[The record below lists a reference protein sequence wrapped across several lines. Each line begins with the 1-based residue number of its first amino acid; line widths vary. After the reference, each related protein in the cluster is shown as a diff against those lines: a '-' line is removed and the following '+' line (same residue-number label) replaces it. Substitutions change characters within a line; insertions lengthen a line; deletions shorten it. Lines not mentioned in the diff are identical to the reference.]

1 MAHNVTACL
10 GEVARDGSEVGI
22 DAWRQAAKSRENIV
36 EGGGRRRN
44 KDPPGRDGK
53 GPPSSDRMKDKSEPI
68 PRWGSERDQ

>member
-1 MAHNVTACL
+1 MAHTVTACL
-10 GEVARDGSEVGI
+10 GEVARVGSEVGI

-53 GPPSSDRMKDKSEPI
+53 GPPPTDPMRKA
-68 PRWGSERDQ
+68 